1 MSDAEKLTAIQVLLN
16 EYSSEPAQ
24 LLAAIQVVLDEAG
37 P

>member
-16 EYSSEPAQ
+16 EYASDPGQ
-24 LLAAIQVVLDEAG
+24 LMAAIQTVLDEAG